1 LRAVALDVVFMAI
14 GIGIFFIAFRNA
26 RHRGALIQMGE

>member
-1 LRAVALDVVFMAI
+1 MAI
-14 GIGIFFIAFRNA
+14 GVGLFCWSFRNA